1 MQEKEFNNLMQD
13 RPSKWADLFKMKE
26 PTIKEVKKHEYP
38 IPIDKRTEIDL
49 FIDRH
54 RKLGMSEKNIAK
66 KVKRK
71 FHIRIIPAS
80 GSTNR

>member
-49 FIDRH
+49 FIDR
-54 RKLGMSEKNIAK
+54 
-66 KVKRK
+66 
-71 FHIRIIPAS
+71 PA
-80 GSTNR
+80 NEC